1 MAECITPNSQ
11 RSLYHL
17 SSLFQR
23 EICLRGRQELV
34 DSMTPCLHSC
44 FCHCAHVD
52 MHALVDLVVFLEAA
66 VSFIS
71 EISSSDTRGKRPLF
85 VCLVEQNEDFHQ
97 KKYCAVVLQSGGCLP
112 PLTVVAKRET
122 MLWRAEL
129 HLNMST
135 YPRRNLSGLLA

>member
-1 MAECITPNSQ
+1 MAAYITPKFQ

-34 DSMTPCLHSC
+34 DSMTPCLHYC
-44 FCHCAHVD
+44 FCHDCAHVD
-52 MHALVDLVVFLEAA
+52 IHVLVALVFLEAV

-85 VCLVEQNEDFHQ
+85 LCFVEQNEDFHQ

-112 PLTVVAKRET
+112 PFAVVAKRET

-135 YPRRNLSGLLA
+135 YPRRNFSGLLA